1 MRIATVDPADTT
13 LDALVARLYGAASPA
28 ARAALLA
35 ANPRPLAD
43 PTALPIGAV
52 LVVPEVPGAL
62 PGPAAPTLAALAG
75 GRVAG
80 LRGALD
86 RLQAARAAQIERE
99 RDAAAF
105 TRDVQPGALYGGADP
120 RVHQIIQDAKSR
132 AALHLQNDGT
142 AADLAARFD
151 ALRAD
156 LDDLAAALDPP

>member
-86 RLQAARAAQIERE
+86 RLQAARTAQIERE
-99 RDAAAF
+99 RDAA
-105 TRDVQPGALYGGADP
+105 VEGADP